1 MTLQTVQASVDFTS
15 AQIKT
20 AKAAELE
27 HLLFAL
33 MLRRIDMLEQIMT
46 AKYEGSQTQ
55 IATLQS
61 WDTIDQLI
69 EWRSRD
75 EDVYAV

>member
-20 AKAAELE
+20 AKAADLE

-46 AKYEGSQTQ
+46 AKYAGSQTQ
-55 IATLQS
+55 VATLQS
-61 WDTIDQLI
+61 WDTIDHLI
-69 EWRSRD
+69 EWRLRD
-75 EDVYAV
+75 KDVYAV